1 MKNKLQQVK
10 DVMVCFDKSQRQF
23 FFSRKRGSIAI
34 EGALFTMVVFM
45 FLCMLI
51 DIFMVLNQALLA
63 VRISEA
69 VGLSLYNARNSN
81 PEFLL
86 GLTSK
91 VMRLNNVKG
100 SSASVYTMGVYSD
113 WAVKE
118 YNYGGGCAGP
128 NYGAAAGGGFLSH
141 LVGGSAGGEGKY
153 IVGWPNASAIAQVLV
168 CVPQPAFFLN
178 WAFPGLL
185 FFGGYGPAGMDQ
197 QQAALMMLA
206 IPKPPKNSTD

>member
-34 EGALFTMVVFM
+34 EGAMCTMVVFM
-45 FLCMLI
+45 FLAMVI
-51 DIFMVLNQALLA
+51 DIFMVLNQDLLA

-81 PEFLL
+81 PEFLQ

-91 VMRLNNVKG
+91 VMRMNNVKG
-100 SSASVYTMGVYSD
+100 SSASVYIMAVYSD
-113 WAVKE
+113 WTIQE
-118 YNYGGGCAGP
+118 YNYGGGCVGP
-128 NYGAAAGGGFLSH
+128 NYGAAAGGAFLSH
-141 LVGGSAGGEGKY
+141 LVGGSGGGEGKY

-178 WAFPGLL
+178 WAF
-185 FFGGYGPAGMDQ
+185 FGGYGSGGMDQ

-206 IPKPPKNSTD
+206 IPNPPKNSTD

>member
-1 MKNKLQQVK
+1 MKNKLQQFK
-10 DVMVCFDKSQRQF
+10 DVMVCFEKSQRQF

-34 EGALFTMVVFM
+34 EGAMCTMFVFV

-51 DIFMVLNQALLA
+51 NIFMVLNQDLLA
-63 VRISEA
+63 VRLSEA

-91 VMRLNNVKG
+91 VMRMNSVKG

-113 WAVKE
+113 WAIKE
-118 YNYGGGCAGP
+118 YNYGGGCIGP
-128 NYGAAAGGGFLSH
+128 NYGAAAGGQFLSH

-178 WAFPGLL
+178 WAFPGLH
-185 FFGGYGPAGMDQ
+185 FFGGSSGGMDQ